1 MARHCHLLS
10 ASTPLPLQR
19 CGILSHFRALNKRR
33 MGAAEAD
40 KQGLAPLSTVG
51 PFCPQPELSY
61 AADSVEP
68 DGYPLVLVAARA
80 SCAVLREGCAGY
92 LDHPFLETRH

>member
-1 MARHCHLLS
+1 
-10 ASTPLPLQR
+10 
-19 CGILSHFRALNKRR
+19 

-40 KQGLAPLSTVG
+40 NQGLAPLSTVG

-80 SCAVLREGCAGY
+80 SCAVLREGAQSDTFY
-92 LDHPFLETRH
+92 S